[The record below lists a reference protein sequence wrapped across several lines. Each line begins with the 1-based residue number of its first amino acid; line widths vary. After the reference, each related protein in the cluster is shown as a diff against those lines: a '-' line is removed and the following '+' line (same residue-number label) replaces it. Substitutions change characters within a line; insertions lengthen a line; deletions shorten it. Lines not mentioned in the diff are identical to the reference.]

1 MNKIFNYI
9 SIVTPILSILV
20 LLYLVN
26 SLFGGLFSEKECHTA
41 CTTTLYWLCF
51 VLSVLSI
58 FLALKNIKFFMEKK
72 LFIIFPLSNLLIL
85 IILVTILGVGT
96 LT

>member
-9 SIVTPILSILV
+9 SIVTPILSILIF
-20 LLYLVN
+20 LYLVN

-51 VLSVLSI
+51 VLSVLSV
-58 FLALKNIKFFMEKK
+58 FSSLKSKKFFIEKK
-72 LFIIFPLSNLLIL
+72 LFIILPLSNLLIL
-85 IILVTILGVGT
+85 IILVTILGVGV